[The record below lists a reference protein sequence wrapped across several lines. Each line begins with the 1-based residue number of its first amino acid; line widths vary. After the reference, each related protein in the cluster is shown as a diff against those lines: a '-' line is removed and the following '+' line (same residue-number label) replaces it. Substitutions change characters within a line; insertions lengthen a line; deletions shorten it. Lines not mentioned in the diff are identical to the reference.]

1 MKLCTS
7 LILVNVLLGSGCRSI
22 GPKKVTR
29 DRVDHCHS
37 LADSWKSQMLLNIL
51 EVRYLDLPI
60 FLDSFTGLYNRPA
73 MLSSKCQPDPEFF
86 QVLTLVRDVQD
97 TGALGMKVTEPE
109 EGQSAMHTIS

>member
-51 EVRYLDLPI
+51 EVRYLDLPN
-60 FLDSFTGLYNRPA
+60 NRPA
-73 MLSSKCQPDPEFF
+73 ILSSKRQPDPEFF

-97 TGALGMKVTEPE
+97 AGALGMKVTEPE
-109 EGQSAMHTIS
+109 EGQSAIHTIS